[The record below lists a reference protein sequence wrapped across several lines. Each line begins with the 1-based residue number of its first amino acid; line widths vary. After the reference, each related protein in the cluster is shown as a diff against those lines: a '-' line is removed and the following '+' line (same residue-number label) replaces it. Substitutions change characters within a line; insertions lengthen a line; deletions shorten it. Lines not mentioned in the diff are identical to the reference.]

1 MEILKT
7 YEEAS
12 DQEINLTKSEV
23 FFSRNISRAAQEDL
37 SNIMGVRHMLGT
49 EKYLG
54 LPSMVGRSKNHSLK
68 TVFGRKLTHGEVDH
82 FLNPVRKL

>member
-23 FFSRNISRAAQEDL
+23 FYSRNISRAAQEDL
-37 SNIMGVRHMLGT
+37 SNIIGVSMLGT